1 MVFGNEHGDD
11 GDERNFGRGEERDDG
26 EQPVSVPAAVER
38 LERGVRVSRDPLSVV
53 EQTPETEEEEK
64 GRSTAG
70 VTVKT
75 EVKEE
80 PEVKRE
86 VVTGVS
92 TRSENLHAT
101 DGYDSEYYDAQEA
114 YESAYEVKYEEDDV
128 GTSERS
134 PSGFISRYTGP
145 EVRRSDRPAFGLSWS
160 AQREE
165 GGFGAF
171 RSGQSP
177 RTVSKAAMSLKPVR
191 RSRPSSVRFAAATG
205 AASTAPCRPA
215 LKASLKIASGG
226 CAMTKGGSSMS
237 RRATAAPVGSRQSA
251 ASPRRVVK
259 TADPFQLS
267 QLVSNVV
274 KVFPMFYSDSATVEK
289 ARGYWEM
296 FAAHTEGLLG
306 RSRLLVFH
314 QKLKGR
320 EAERWWGNS
329 SIRTFATL
337 TVRIHNHFLTRTAD
351 ELWELLETAKR
362 ERGATVEEWDDSV
375 SFLCESLDYPNPQM
389 RYQLLR
395 RGLRNKRMLATLDAS
410 PASDTPEAC
419 EWLMI
424 KDMHR
429 STEENDEFSDEEP
442 FKRKKDA
449 PVLASVGAL
458 APQMQAFMKQQQ

>member
-145 EVRRSDRPAFGLSWS
+145 EWTEPENGLQGSYVTEACQALSSKQRAFCGCYGCSVDC
-160 AQREE
+160 
-165 GGFGAF
+165 
-171 RSGQSP
+171 
-177 RTVSKAAMSLKPVR
+177 TVS
-191 RSRPSSVRFAAATG
+191 SSA
-205 AASTAPCRPA
+205 
-215 LKASLKIASGG
+215 
-226 CAMTKGGSSMS
+226 
-237 RRATAAPVGSRQSA
+237 
-251 ASPRRVVK
+251 
-259 TADPFQLS
+259 
-267 QLVSNVV
+267 
-274 KVFPMFYSDSATVEK
+274 
-289 ARGYWEM
+289 
-296 FAAHTEGLLG
+296 EGE
-306 RSRLLVFH
+306 SED
-314 QKLKGR
+314 R
-320 EAERWWGNS
+320 EWW
-329 SIRTFATL
+329 
-337 TVRIHNHFLTRTAD
+337 
-351 ELWELLETAKR
+351 
-362 ERGATVEEWDDSV
+362 
-375 SFLCESLDYPNPQM
+375 LC
-389 RYQLLR
+389 
-395 RGLRNKRMLATLDAS
+395 
-410 PASDTPEAC
+410 
-419 EWLMI
+419 
-424 KDMHR
+424 
-429 STEENDEFSDEEP
+429 ND
-442 FKRKKDA
+442 
-449 PVLASVGAL
+449 
-458 APQMQAFMKQQQ
+458 